1 MKEKIIAVILF
12 FLVVIS
18 VGLNT
23 FFLAREI
30 DSVTEDVKAI
40 DVTSSNAKANAEKLF
55 YEYMKKETFISLTVS
70 HNDLTTIEDCFVEM
84 IGYLS
89 IGDSDN
95 AEVTKSRL
103 IHSFEHLRRLSGFN
117 IDAII

>member
-1 MKEKIIAVILF
+1 MKEKIIAIVLF

-23 FFLAREI
+23 FFLAKQI
-30 DSVTEDVKAI
+30 KSVTDNVKSI
-40 DVTSSNAKANAEKLF
+40 DITSSGAKDDAEKLF
-55 YEYMKKETFISLTVS
+55 DEYMKKERFISLTVS

-89 IGDSDN
+89 IGDTDN
-95 AEVTKSRL
+95 AEVAKSRL